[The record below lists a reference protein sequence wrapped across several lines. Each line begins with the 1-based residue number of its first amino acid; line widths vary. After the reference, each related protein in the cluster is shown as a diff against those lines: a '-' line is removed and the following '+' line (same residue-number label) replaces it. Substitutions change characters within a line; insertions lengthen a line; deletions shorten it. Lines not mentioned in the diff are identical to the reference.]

1 MDALRGVLGLLLLL
15 AVAYAVS
22 KRRRDIHWRTVI
34 AALILQIGFAVLVL
48 RTGPGRAALE
58 WVAGIVESLIGYTV
72 NGTQF
77 VFGPLLEVGEEGEV
91 AFALQ
96 VLPVIIFLGSLIF
109 ALFYFRVIQFAT
121 HYIGGAIGKVLDVSK
136 IESMYAAVVVFL
148 GMSEAPLLISPYLK
162 RLTSSQAFTVVVA
175 GLTAAS
181 GSTLV
186 GYALLGAPLPY
197 LLAATVMN
205 APAALLMA
213 KIIWPDTVREPV
225 EATVGH
231 HAGAE
236 RGSLERDSTE
246 PDAGQPGSDSLDS
259 DQDSDQRTAAGHS
272 HLPDDFDVRE
282 VRDEESANLIDSLA
296 RGALAGGKIAVTVAA
311 LLIAFVALIAMAN
324 GIVGGVASW
333 FGIEDLTFQKIL
345 GWVFAPIAWLL
356 GVPWSEAVQAGQLI
370 GIKTVLNEFIA
381 FAEFGAQIDSL
392 SPTTVVVV
400 TFALA
405 GFANFGS
412 IAIAIGALGSL
423 RPQMR
428 GFVARVGLLALL
440 AATLANLSNAAIAGL
455 VFGG

>member
-1 MDALRGVLGLLLLL
+1 MSELRGILGLLVLI
-15 AVAYAVS
+15 AIAFAAS
-22 KRRRDIHWRTVI
+22 KDRRGIRWRI
-34 AALILQIGFAVLVL
+34 IGAAFALQVGFALLVL
-48 RTGPGRAALE
+48 RTTPGRVALN
-58 WVAGIVESLIGYTV
+58 WLSKQVETLIGFTAS
-72 NGTQF
+72 GTSF
-77 VFGPLLEVGEEGEV
+77 IFGPLAEVGKPGGA

-96 VLPVIIFLGSLIF
+96 VLPVIIFLGALIF
-109 ALFYFRVIQFAT
+109 LLFYLRVVQYAT
-121 HYIGGAIGKVLDVSK
+121 HIIGGAIGKIVGVSK

-213 KIIWPDTVREPV
+213 KLIWPDTVVEPV
-225 EATVGH
+225 ERPEAEQPDPAVANKRARSAKTKSAPARTVSATKTRSAAGATVSRR
-231 HAGAE
+231 A
-236 RGSLERDSTE
+236 
-246 PDAGQPGSDSLDS
+246 
-259 DQDSDQRTAAGHS
+259 
-272 HLPDDFDVRE
+272 DDFDVRT
-282 VRDEESANLIDSLA
+282 VRDEESANVLDALA
-296 RGALAGGKIAVTVAA
+296 RGALAGGKIAVTIAA

-324 GIVGGVASW
+324 GIVGGIGGL
-333 FGIEDLTFQKIL
+333 FGVEGLTFQKLL
-345 GWVFAPIAWLL
+345 GWALAPLAWLL
-356 GVPWSEAVQAGQLI
+356 GVPWSEAVLAGQFI
-370 GIKTVLNEFIA
+370 GLKSVLNEFIA
-381 FAEFGAQIDSL
+381 YGEFGPQVATL
-392 SPTTVVVV
+392 SPVTVVVV

-428 GFVARVGLLALL
+428 AFVARVGVRALL
-440 AATLANLSNAAIAGL
+440 AATLANFSNAAIAGL
-455 VFGG
+455 VFAR

>member
-1 MDALRGVLGLLLLL
+1 
-15 AVAYAVS
+15 
-22 KRRRDIHWRTVI
+22 
-34 AALILQIGFAVLVL
+34 
-48 RTGPGRAALE
+48 
-58 WVAGIVESLIGYTV
+58 
-72 NGTQF
+72 
-77 VFGPLLEVGEEGEV
+77 
-91 AFALQ
+91 
-96 VLPVIIFLGSLIF
+96 
-109 ALFYFRVIQFAT
+109 
-121 HYIGGAIGKVLDVSK
+121 
-136 IESMYAAVVVFL
+136 
-148 GMSEAPLLISPYLK
+148 
-162 RLTSSQAFTVVVA
+162 VVVA

-236 RGSLERDSTE
+236 RGSLKRDSPE
-246 PDAGQPGSDSLDS
+246 PDADEPASDSLD
-259 DQDSDQRTAAGHS
+259 DDQRTTAGHS

-333 FGIEDLTFQKIL
+333 FGIEGLTFQKIL

>member
-1 MDALRGVLGLLLLL
+1 MEALRGLLGLALLLGI
-15 AVAYAVS
+15 AFAVS
-22 KRRRDIHWRTVI
+22 KRRRAIHWRTI
-34 AALILQIGFAVLVL
+34 LAALVLQFGFAVLVL
-48 RTGPGRAALE
+48 RTGPGQAALQ
-58 WVAGIVESLIGYTV
+58 WTAGVVESLIGFTV
-72 NGTQF
+72 EGTRF
-77 VFGPLLEVGEEGEV
+77 VFGPLLTVGEEGEV

-96 VLPVIIFLGSLIF
+96 VLPVIIFLGALIF

-121 HYIGGAIGKVLDVSK
+121 HYIGGAIGRILDVSK

-213 KIIWPDTVREPV
+213 KMIWPDSVHEPV
-225 EATVGH
+225 EAADDEQASSPERQDESPTE
-231 HAGAE
+231 HAEQEMTGKRRRA
-236 RGSLERDSTE
+236 
-246 PDAGQPGSDSLDS
+246 
-259 DQDSDQRTAAGHS
+259 
-272 HLPDDFDVRE
+272 LPDDFDVRD
-282 VRDEESANLIDSLA
+282 VRDTESANLIDALA
-296 RGALAGGKIAVTVAA
+296 RGAIAGGKIAVTIAA
-311 LLIAFVALIAMAN
+311 LLIAFVALIAMTN
-324 GIVGGVASW
+324 GIVGGIGSW
-333 FGIEDLTFQKIL
+333 FGVQGLTVQQIL
-345 GWVFAPIAWLL
+345 GWGFAPIAWLL
-356 GVPWSEAVQAGQLI
+356 GVPWSEAVQAGQYI
-370 GIKTVLNEFIA
+370 GLKTVLNEFIA
-381 FAEFGAQIDSL
+381 FGEFGAQIDSL
-392 SPTTVVVV
+392 SPKTVVVV

-423 RPQMR
+423 RLQMR

-440 AATLANLSNAAIAGL
+440 AATMANLSNAAIAGL

>member
-1 MDALRGVLGLLLLL
+1 MEALRGLLGLALLLGI
-15 AVAYAVS
+15 AFAVS
-22 KRRRDIHWRTVI
+22 KRRRAIHWRTI
-34 AALILQIGFAVLVL
+34 LAALVLQFGFAVLVL
-48 RTGPGRAALE
+48 RTGPGQAALQ
-58 WVAGIVESLIGYTV
+58 WTAGVVESLIGFTV
-72 NGTQF
+72 EGTRF
-77 VFGPLLEVGEEGEV
+77 VFGPLLTVGEEGEV

-96 VLPVIIFLGSLIF
+96 VLPVIIFLGALIF

-121 HYIGGAIGKVLDVSK
+121 HYIGGAIGRILDVSK

-213 KIIWPDTVREPV
+213 KMIWPDSVHEPV
-225 EATVGH
+225 EAADDEQASSPERQDESPTE
-231 HAGAE
+231 HAEHAE
-236 RGSLERDSTE
+236 QETTGKRRR
-246 PDAGQPGSDSLDS
+246 A
-259 DQDSDQRTAAGHS
+259 
-272 HLPDDFDVRE
+272 LPDDFDVRD
-282 VRDEESANLIDSLA
+282 VRDTESANLIDALA
-296 RGALAGGKIAVTVAA
+296 RGAIAGGKIAVTIAA
-311 LLIAFVALIAMAN
+311 LLIAFVALIAMTN
-324 GIVGGVASW
+324 GIVGGIGSW
-333 FGIEDLTFQKIL
+333 FGVQGLTVQQIL
-345 GWVFAPIAWLL
+345 GWGFAPIAWLL
-356 GVPWSEAVQAGQLI
+356 GVPWSEAVQAGQYI
-370 GIKTVLNEFIA
+370 GLKTVLNEFIA
-381 FAEFGAQIDSL
+381 FGEFGAQIDSL
-392 SPTTVVVV
+392 SPKTVVVV

-440 AATLANLSNAAIAGL
+440 AATMANLSNAAIAGL